1 MGSIVKSE
9 DRGKKYLVEEGGK
22 GLLGLATGG
31 GRATPTGK
39 EEGGG
44 CDDDMRGRADTP
56 AG

>member
-1 MGSIVKSE
+1 MGSIVKSGE
-9 DRGKKYLVEEGGK
+9 RGKNVLVEEGGM
-22 GLLGLATGG
+22 GLMGMA
-31 GRATPTGK
+31 RATPTGK